1 MKWISS
7 KKLSSISFCVRRGT
21 TLKECN
27 LVRVRIWFRTDKF
40 LFWNELIFAK
50 YVLRLTELSK
60 KSDDEV
66 NNVENLSSLVKQL
79 NNLPDQDSRGI
90 SSKEIY
96 SEYQMILKE
105 IESAQKSSV
114 LNKARLDYLQVLY
127 YFTQLSHNTFAFKL
141 LYL

>member
-1 MKWISS
+1 MKEG
-7 KKLSSISFCVRRGT
+7 K
-21 TLKECN
+21 
-27 LVRVRIWFRTDKF
+27 LVRVRIWFRTARF

-50 YVLRLTELSK
+50 CVLRLTELSK

-66 NNVENLSSLVKQL
+66 NNVENLSSLLKQL

-90 SSKEIY
+90 SSKELN